1 MKKLLSPS
9 LMCTDFFNFR
19 RELDIFE
26 KTGIDLLHIDVM
38 DGSFVP
44 NVALGSDF
52 VKQLRAAT
60 KIPLDIHLMTVTP
73 RECLDYFSVQAGDL
87 VSFHYE
93 ATDRVSEILDEIR
106 ARGAKAMLAINP
118 KTPAEVLLPFVEKLD
133 GVLVMTVQPGF
144 AGQKLMEGAREK
156 VESVRAL
163 LDANGGKEVFLEV
176 DGNITLPNALL
187 LSAAGADLFVLG
199 TSGIY
204 RGDMEANILDFQH
217 ALHESVAT
225 KS

>member
-1 MKKLLSPS
+1 MKKMLSPS
-9 LMCTDFFNFR
+9 LMCTNFFDFR

-26 KTGIDLLHIDVM
+26 ETGIDLLHIDVM

-44 NVALGSDF
+44 NFALGSDF

-60 KIPLDIHLMTVTP
+60 NIPLDIHLMTRTP
-73 RECLDYFSVQAGDL
+73 RECLDYFSVQAGDW
-87 VSFHYE
+87 VSIHYE
-93 ATDRVSEILDEIR
+93 ATEDVAPILAEIR
-106 ARGAKAMLAINP
+106 SRGAHPLLAINP
-118 KTPAEVLLPFVEKLD
+118 KTAPEVLLPFLSLLD

-156 VESVRAL
+156 VAAVRAL
-163 LDANGGKEVFLEV
+163 LDAHGAAECVIEV
-176 DGNITLPNALL
+176 DGNITLPNAQM

-204 RGDMEANILDFQH
+204 RGDMSANIRTFQTV
-217 ALHESVAT
+217 LM
-225 KS
+225 

>member
-1 MKKLLSPS
+1 MKKMLSPS

-26 KTGIDLLHIDVM
+26 ETGIDLLHIDVM

-44 NVALGSDF
+44 NLALGSDF

-60 KIPLDIHLMTVTP
+60 SIPLDIHLMTVKP
-73 RECLDYFSVQAGDL
+73 RECLDYYAVQAGDL
-87 VSFHYE
+87 VSFHFE
-93 ATDRVSEILDEIR
+93 ATDKIDEILDEIH

-118 KTPAEVLLPFVEKLD
+118 KTPAEILLPYINKLD

-144 AGQKLMEGAREK
+144 AGQKLMEGAKEK
-156 VESVRAL
+156 VASVRAL
-163 LDANGGKEVFLEV
+163 LDANGGKEIFIEV
-176 DGNITLPNALL
+176 DGNITLPNALM
-187 LSAAGADLFVLG
+187 LSEVGADIFVLG

-204 RGDMEANILDFQH
+204 RGDMTANIREFQ
-217 ALHESVAT
+217 
-225 KS
+225 KSLA

>member
-1 MKKLLSPS
+1 MKKMLSPS

-26 KTGIDLLHIDVM
+26 ETGIDLLHIDVM

-44 NVALGSDF
+44 NLALGSDF

-60 KIPLDIHLMTVTP
+60 SIPLDIHLMTVKP
-73 RECLDYFSVQAGDL
+73 RECLDYYAVQAGDL
-87 VSFHYE
+87 VSFHFE
-93 ATDRVSEILDEIR
+93 ATDRIAEILDEIH
-106 ARGAKAMLAINP
+106 ARGAKALLAINP
-118 KTPAEVLLPFVEKLD
+118 KTPAEVLLPYLSRLD

-156 VESVRAL
+156 VASVRAL
-163 LDANGGKEVFLEV
+163 LDTNGGKNVFIEV
-176 DGNITLPNALL
+176 DGNITLPNARM
-187 LSAAGADLFVLG
+187 LSEVGADIFVLG

-204 RGDMEANILDFQH
+204 RGDMTANIHKFQT
-217 ALHESVAT
+217 ALH
-225 KS
+225 

>member
-1 MKKLLSPS
+1 MKKMLSPS

-26 KTGIDLLHIDVM
+26 ETGIDLLHIDVM

-44 NVALGSDF
+44 NLALGSDF

-60 KIPLDIHLMTVTP
+60 SIPLDIHLMTVKP
-73 RECLDYFSVQAGDL
+73 RECLDYYAVQAGDL
-87 VSFHYE
+87 VSFHFE
-93 ATDRVSEILDEIR
+93 ATDRIAEILDEIH
-106 ARGAKAMLAINP
+106 ARGAKALLAINP
-118 KTPAEVLLPFVEKLD
+118 KTPAEVLLPYLSRLD

-156 VESVRAL
+156 VASVRAL
-163 LDANGGKEVFLEV
+163 LDTNGGKNVFIEV
-176 DGNITLPNALL
+176 DGNITLPNALM
-187 LSAAGADLFVLG
+187 LSEVGADIFVLG

-204 RGDMEANILDFQH
+204 RGDMTANIRKFQT
-217 ALHESVAT
+217 ALH
-225 KS
+225 

>member
-1 MKKLLSPS
+1 MKKMLSPS

-19 RELDIFE
+19 HELDIFE
-26 KTGIDLLHIDVM
+26 ETGIDLLHIDVM

-60 KIPLDIHLMTVTP
+60 AIPMDIHLMTVTP
-73 RECLDYFSVQAGDL
+73 MECLTYFSVQAGDL
-87 VSFHYE
+87 VSFHFE
-93 ATDRVSEILDEIR
+93 ATDKIDEILDEIH

-118 KTPAEVLLPFVEKLD
+118 KTPADVLLPYLAKLD

-156 VESVRAL
+156 VASVRAL
-163 LDANGGKEVFLEV
+163 LDANGAQNVFIEV
-176 DGNITLPNALL
+176 DGNITLPNAQM
-187 LSAAGADLFVLG
+187 LSEVGADIFVLG

-204 RGDMEANILDFQH
+204 RGDMTANIREFQKN
-217 ALHESVAT
+217 L
-225 KS
+225 K

>member
-1 MKKLLSPS
+1 MKKMLSPS

-26 KTGIDLLHIDVM
+26 ETGIDLLHIDVM

-60 KIPLDIHLMTVTP
+60 SIPMDIHLMTVTP
-73 RECLDYFSVQAGDL
+73 FECLTYFSVQAGDL
-87 VSFHYE
+87 VSFHFE
-93 ATDRVSEILDEIR
+93 ATDRIDETLDEIH

-118 KTPAEVLLPFVEKLD
+118 KTPADVLLPYLAKLD

-156 VESVRAL
+156 VASVRAL
-163 LDANGGKEVFLEV
+163 LDANGAKNVFIEV
-176 DGNITLPNALL
+176 DGNITLPNAQM
-187 LSAAGADLFVLG
+187 LSEVGADIFVLG

-204 RGDMEANILDFQH
+204 RGDMTANIKEFQ
-217 ALHESVAT
+217 AKLN
-225 KS
+225 

>member
-1 MKKLLSPS
+1 MKKMLSPS

-26 KTGIDLLHIDVM
+26 ETGIDLLHIDVM

-44 NVALGSDF
+44 NLALGSDF

-60 KIPLDIHLMTVTP
+60 KIPLDIHLMTVKP
-73 RECLDYFSVQAGDL
+73 CECLDYYSVQKGDL
-87 VSFHYE
+87 VSFHFE
-93 ATDRVSEILDEIR
+93 ATDKIDEILDEIH

-118 KTPAEVLLPFVEKLD
+118 KTPAEVLLPYINRLD

-144 AGQKLMEGAREK
+144 AGQKLMEGAKEK
-156 VESVRAL
+156 VASVRAL

-176 DGNITLPNALL
+176 DGNITLPNALM
-187 LSAAGADLFVLG
+187 LSEVGADIFVLG

-204 RGDMEANILDFQH
+204 RGDMTVNIRGFQK
-217 ALHESVAT
+217 ALG
-225 KS
+225 

>member
-1 MKKLLSPS
+1 MKKMLSPS

-26 KTGIDLLHIDVM
+26 ETGIDLLHIDVM

-60 KIPLDIHLMTVTP
+60 SIPMDIHLMTVTP
-73 RECLDYFSVQAGDL
+73 LECLTYFSVQAGDL
-87 VSFHYE
+87 VSFHFE
-93 ATDRVSEILDEIR
+93 ATDKIDEVLDEIH

-118 KTPAEVLLPFVEKLD
+118 KTPADVLLPYLAKLD

-156 VESVRAL
+156 VASVRAL
-163 LDANGGKEVFLEV
+163 LDANGASNVFIEV
-176 DGNITLPNALL
+176 DGNITLPNALM
-187 LSAAGADLFVLG
+187 LSEVGADIFVLG

-204 RGDMEANILDFQH
+204 RGDMTANIREFQEK
-217 ALHESVAT
+217 L
-225 KS
+225 K